1 MFSQLNLYIV
11 VNTLDRYLYS
21 ILTVKC
27 IILNSVFVV
36 LENGLFEVS
45 ESVHING
52 HRCMVAVTKEM
63 FKSNKGVRQHLLG
76 CHHMK
81 KLVAPVPQVENAP

>member
-1 MFSQLNLYIV
+1 MKSLTRDIFSIELV
-11 VNTLDRYLYS
+11 VNTLDPYLYS

-52 HRCMVAVTKEM
+52 HRCMVGDQGH
-63 FKSNKGVRQHLLG
+63 F
-76 CHHMK
+76 
-81 KLVAPVPQVENAP
+81 QV